1 MRYILNKLDCYN
13 NRNKKTKN
21 HIHKIMSLIS
31 FSRDKFIPS
40 DEVSLTVRG
49 NYLSITRGYQVFTFF
64 KTINNGVP
72 VFLDDHIDRI
82 VGNAQAMKMNLS
94 FSKEDIKGLVY
105 QTLEKND
112 FSNGD
117 CNVMIIFAGKAP
129 DDISGLIS
137 SQEVDL
143 FIVTS
148 PIKKYPKES
157 YQNGIS
163 LGLYEFERID
173 AEVKTPY
180 TYYGGMKAHRSLVHE
195 GPFDEVLYTSK
206 DEILEGTT
214 FSFFIVKNETVIT
227 SKLDGRILGS
237 VTRKNLLR
245 IMDKQKIENRESVI
259 TVTDLKSS
267 SEAFIA
273 SANRDLIPVVSVS
286 GNKIGDGKIGPVYKK
301 LMSLYQQEVLKINI

>member
-1 MRYILNKLDCYN
+1 
-13 NRNKKTKN
+13 
-21 HIHKIMSLIS
+21 MSLIS

-40 DEVSLTVRG
+40 DEVSLSVRG

-64 KTINNGVP
+64 KTTNNGVP

-94 FSKEDIKGLVY
+94 FSKQDIKDLVH

-112 FSNGD
+112 FSDGE

-129 DDISGLIS
+129 DDISGLVS

-157 YQNGIS
+157 YTNGIS

-173 AEVKTPY
+173 AEVKTSY

-195 GPFDEVLYTSK
+195 GPFDEVLFTSK

-214 FSFFIVKNETVIT
+214 FSFFIVKNGSVIT
-227 SKLDGRILGS
+227 PKLDGRILGS

-245 IMDKQKIENRESVI
+245 NMDVQNIEHSESLI
-259 TVTDLKSS
+259 SIEDLKSS
-267 SEAFIA
+267 SESFIA
-273 SANRDLIPVVSVS
+273 SANRDLIPVVSVN
-286 GNKIGDGKIGPVYKK
+286 GNQIGDGKIGPVYKN
-301 LMSLYQQEVLKINI
+301 LMSLYQQEILKISI

>member
-1 MRYILNKLDCYN
+1 
-13 NRNKKTKN
+13 
-21 HIHKIMSLIS
+21 MSLIS
-31 FSRDKFIPS
+31 FSRDRYIPS
-40 DEVSLTVRG
+40 EEVSLNVRG
-49 NYLSITRGYQVFTFF
+49 NYLSVTRGYQVFTFF
-64 KTINNGVP
+64 KTANNGVP
-72 VFLDDHIDRI
+72 VFLEDHIDRI
-82 VGNAQAMKMNLS
+82 VGNAKSMQMNLS
-94 FSKEDIKGLVY
+94 FSKEDIQSLVY

-112 FSNGD
+112 FSKTE
-117 CNVMIIFAGKAP
+117 CNVMIIMAGKAP
-129 DDISGLIS
+129 DDISGLVS

-148 PIKKYPKES
+148 PIKKYPKKS

-173 AEVKTPY
+173 AEVKTSY

-206 DEILEGTT
+206 EEILEGTT
-214 FSFFIVKNETVIT
+214 FSFFIVKNGSVIT

-245 IMDKQKIENRESVI
+245 LMNVQKIKNSESVI
-259 TVTDLKSS
+259 SIDDLKSS

-273 SANRDLIPVVSVS
+273 SANRDLIPVVSVNS
-286 GNKIGDGKIGPVYKK
+286 NQIGDGKIGPVYKK
-301 LMSLYQQEVLKINI
+301 LMSLYQQEILQISI

>member
-1 MRYILNKLDCYN
+1 
-13 NRNKKTKN
+13 
-21 HIHKIMSLIS
+21 MSLIS

-40 DEVSLTVRG
+40 EDVSLNVRG
-49 NYLSITRGYQVFTFF
+49 NYLSVTRGYQVFTFF
-64 KTINNGVP
+64 KTTNNGVP

-82 VGNAQAMKMNLS
+82 VGNAQSMQMNLS
-94 FSKEDIKGLVY
+94 FTKDDIKSLVF

-112 FSNGD
+112 FSRTE
-117 CNVMIIFAGKAP
+117 CNVMIIMAGKTP
-129 DDISGLIS
+129 DDISGLVS

-148 PIKKYPKES
+148 PIKRYPKES

-180 TYYGGMKAHRSLVHE
+180 TYYGGMKAHRALVHE
-195 GPFDEVLYTSK
+195 GSFDEVLYTSNN
-206 DEILEGTT
+206 EVLEGTT
-214 FSFFIVKNETVIT
+214 FSFFIVKNESVIT
-227 SKLDGRILGS
+227 TKLDGRILGS

-245 IMDKQKIENRESVI
+245 LMQEHNVNHDESKILIE
-259 TVTDLKSS
+259 DLQSA

-273 SANRDLIPVVSVS
+273 SANRDLIPVVSID
-286 GNKIGDGKIGPVYKK
+286 GHLIGDGKIGPKYQE
-301 LMSLYQQEVLKINI
+301 LMNLYQQELLNITI

>member
-1 MRYILNKLDCYN
+1 
-13 NRNKKTKN
+13 
-21 HIHKIMSLIS
+21 MSLIS

-40 DEVSLTVRG
+40 DDVSLSVRG

-64 KTINNGVP
+64 KTANNGIP
-72 VFLDDHIDRI
+72 VFLDDHVDRI

-94 FSKEDIKGLVY
+94 YSKQDIKGLVH

-112 FSNGD
+112 FSKSE

-129 DDISGLIS
+129 DDISGLVS

-195 GPFDEVLYTSK
+195 GPFDEALYTSK

-214 FSFFIVKNETVIT
+214 FSFFIVKNGFIKEENKWSWLSNKLENKKDNTKKVQQTNKENITETTTFFKTICQHF
-227 SKLDGRILGS
+227 KAQKRRHFYILFG
-237 VTRKNLLR
+237 
-245 IMDKQKIENRESVI
+245 
-259 TVTDLKSS
+259 
-267 SEAFIA
+267 
-273 SANRDLIPVVSVS
+273 
-286 GNKIGDGKIGPVYKK
+286 
-301 LMSLYQQEVLKINI
+301 

>member
-1 MRYILNKLDCYN
+1 
-13 NRNKKTKN
+13 
-21 HIHKIMSLIS
+21 MSLIS

-40 DEVSLTVRG
+40 DEVSLNVRG
-49 NYLSITRGYQVFTFF
+49 NYLSVTRGYQVFTFF
-64 KTINNGVP
+64 KTTNNGIP
-72 VFLDDHIDRI
+72 VFLEDHVDRI
-82 VGNAQAMKMNLS
+82 LGNARALKMNLP
-94 FSKEDIKGLVY
+94 FSKQDVKKLVY

-112 FSNGD
+112 LSNTD
-117 CNVMIIFAGKAP
+117 CNVMIIFAGKSP
-129 DDISGLIS
+129 DDISGLVS

-148 PIKKYPKES
+148 PIKKYPQES

-173 AEVKTPY
+173 AEIKTPY
-180 TYYGGMKAHRSLVHE
+180 TYYGGMKAHRSLVAE

-206 DEILEGTT
+206 NEILEGTT
-214 FSFFIVKNETVIT
+214 FSFFIVNNDSVMT

-245 IMDKQKIENRESVI
+245 IMDLQKINHKESVI
-259 TVTDLKSS
+259 SINDLKTA

-273 SANRDLIPVVSVS
+273 SANRDLIPVVSID
-286 GNKIGDGKIGPVYKK
+286 NQLIGDGKIGPMYKK
-301 LMSLYQQEVLKINI
+301 LMALYQEEISKITI

>member
-1 MRYILNKLDCYN
+1 
-13 NRNKKTKN
+13 
-21 HIHKIMSLIS
+21 MSLIS

-49 NYLSITRGYQVFTFF
+49 NYLSVTRGYQVFTFF
-64 KTINNGVP
+64 KTTNNGVP

-82 VGNAQAMKMNLS
+82 VGNAHAMKMNLS
-94 FSKEDIKGLVY
+94 FSKQDIKGLVH

-112 FSNGD
+112 FSNGE

-148 PIKKYPKES
+148 PMKKYPMES

-180 TYYGGMKAHRSLVHE
+180 TYYGGMKAHRSLVYE

-206 DEILEGTT
+206 EEILEGTT
-214 FSFFIVKNETVIT
+214 FSFFIIKDDSVIT
-227 SKLDGRILGS
+227 TKLDGRILGS

-245 IMDKQKIENRESVI
+245 LMNIHKINHSESKI
-259 TVTDLKSS
+259 KIDDLQAA

-273 SANRDLIPVVSVS
+273 SANRDLIPVVSID
-286 GNKIGDGKIGPVYKK
+286 GNMIGNGIIVPKYD
-301 LMSLYQQEVLKINI
+301 E

>member
-1 MRYILNKLDCYN
+1 
-13 NRNKKTKN
+13 
-21 HIHKIMSLIS
+21 MSLIS

-40 DEVSLTVRG
+40 EEVSLNVRG
-49 NYLSITRGYQVFTFF
+49 NYLSVTRGYQVFTFF
-64 KTINNGVP
+64 KTANNGVP

-82 VGNAQAMKMNLS
+82 VGNAQSMQMNLS
-94 FSKEDIKGLVY
+94 FTKDDIKSLVF

-112 FSNGD
+112 FSRTE
-117 CNVMIIFAGKAP
+117 CNVMIIMAGKAP
-129 DDISGLIS
+129 DDISGLVS

-148 PIKKYPKES
+148 PIKRYPKES

-180 TYYGGMKAHRSLVHE
+180 TYYGGMKAHRALVHE
-195 GPFDEVLYTSK
+195 GSFDEVLYTSNK
-206 DEILEGTT
+206 EVLEGTT
-214 FSFFIVKNETVIT
+214 FSFFIVKNESVIT
-227 SKLDGRILGS
+227 TKLDGRILGS

-245 IMDKQKIENRESVI
+245 LMEAHNVNHYESKILIE
-259 TVTDLKSS
+259 DLQSA

-273 SANRDLIPVVSVS
+273 SANRDLIPVVSID
-286 GNKIGDGKIGPVYKK
+286 GHLIGDGKIGPKYQE
-301 LMSLYQQEVLKINI
+301 LMNLYQQELLNITI

>member
-1 MRYILNKLDCYN
+1 
-13 NRNKKTKN
+13 
-21 HIHKIMSLIS
+21 MSLIS

-40 DEVSLTVRG
+40 DDVSLSVRG

-64 KTINNGVP
+64 KTANNGIP
-72 VFLDDHIDRI
+72 VFLDDHVDRI

-94 FSKEDIKGLVY
+94 YSKQDIKGLVH

-112 FSNGD
+112 FSKSE

-129 DDISGLIS
+129 DDISGLVS

-195 GPFDEVLYTSK
+195 GPFDEALYTSK

-214 FSFFIVKNETVIT
+214 FSFFIVKNESVIT
-227 SKLDGRILGS
+227 PKLDGRILGS

-245 IMDKQKIENRESVI
+245 IMDAQNIQHSESIISIE
-259 TVTDLKSS
+259 DLKSS

-301 LMSLYQQEVLKINI
+301 LMSLYQQELLKINI